1 MSYTIKGNKMFELD
15 SNGND
20 VEIMSFGNQNIIPK
34 LREHFEAKRGLA
46 IPEEA
51 KIKAKRKPRKP
62 KLVT

>member
-1 MSYTIKGNKMFELD
+1 MFELD

-46 IPEEA
+46 IPEEVN
-51 KIKAKRKPRKP
+51 IKAKRKPRKP